1 MADRAVVFIDGNNW
15 YHALREAGL
24 DDLGRFN
31 YKALSER
38 LLGPRQWI
46 GTRYYI
52 GRVPQDYSPQL
63 YADQRR
69 FLAALEAT
77 TDKRI
82 TTHLGRLESRSVESP
97 AAKELLRYLAAL
109 KTPIDRAVYQELV
122 GIGRRYRRETVRVEK
137 AVDVMLAVDMVTLA
151 ERNELD
157 AAYLLSA
164 DGDFTPAVA
173 AVRGLGKKV
182 YAASP
187 EPGAELA
194 AAVNSYIRLT
204 RDWLLGCR

>member
-1 MADRAVVFIDGNNW
+1 MADRAIVFIDGNNW
-15 YHALREAGL
+15 YHALRDAGI

-31 YKALSER
+31 YKSLSER
-38 LLGPRQWI
+38 LVGPRIWT

-52 GRVPQDYSPQL
+52 GRVTQDMSPTL

-69 FLAALEAT
+69 FLAALGAT
-77 TDKRI
+77 DPRI
-82 TTHLGRLESRSVESP
+82 TTHLGRLEPRRVESP
-97 AAKELLRYLAAL
+97 AAKALLHYLGNL
-109 KTPIDRAVYQELV
+109 KTPIDRTVYQQLV
-122 GIGRRYRRETVRVEK
+122 AIGNAHRRQHVRVEK
-137 AVDVMLAVDMVTLA
+137 AVDVMLAVDMVVMA

-157 AAYLLSA
+157 AAYLLSV
-164 DGDFTPAVA
+164 DGDFTPAVT
-173 AVRGLGKKV
+173 AVRSLNKKV

-204 RDWLLGCR
+204 PEWLSGCR